1 MILAIGTKDG
11 SLFEKHSERIMEY
24 LYFEYGIKGFNE
36 DYLLGDSLIGL
47 ICESDLNTLE
57 TFLEQDLE
65 STVTLPRDLIFIED
79 PRFKRKS
86 AFDIYAETIKNP
98 IV

>member
-1 MILAIGTKDG
+1 MSILAIGNING
-11 SLFEKHSERIMEY
+11 VQKHSERIMEWLWY
-24 LYFEYGIKGFNE
+24 NYGVTGFNE
-36 DYLLGDSLIGL
+36 DHLLGDSLIYL
-47 ICESDLNTLE
+47 ICESGLNKLE

-86 AFDIYAETIKNP
+86 AFDIYAETITNP
-98 IV
+98 LK